1 MLKCNKHPKYK
12 GVFEPKASSKYPKG
26 CPDCW
31 WIYANQQAKKKGY
44 NLNYEETIGLGSLG
58 SVYNYI

>member
-44 NLNYEETIGLGSLG
+44 NLNYEESAKD
-58 SVYNYI
+58 